1 MDRPGGGTQP
11 GAPGAA
17 AELAVDTSN
26 LQFFDP
32 VSALSIGHPA
42 AAGAVAA
49 GEAANA

>member
-1 MDRPGGGTQP
+1 VAARSHVRSGQP
-11 GAPGAA
+11 V
-17 AELAVDTSN
+17 ELAVDTSN

-42 AAGAVAA
+42 ASEVVAA

>member
-1 MDRPGGGTQP
+1 MAARSHVRPGQP
-11 GAPGAA
+11 V
-17 AELAVDTSN
+17 ELAVDTSN

-42 AAGAVAA
+42 AAEVVAA

>member
-1 MDRPGGGTQP
+1 VRSGQP
-11 GAPGAA
+11 

-42 AAGAVAA
+42 APEVVTA